1 MGGIFLSDSE
11 EDELYVLLKPREAG
25 LPEALKD
32 LLRRVERSL
41 YARLDNRG
49 NRAAVRAFF
58 VKSLISCC
66 VSAIFR

>member
-41 YARLDNRG
+41 YARLTIEEIERLSG
-49 NRAAVRAFF
+49 RF
-58 VKSLISCC
+58 S
-66 VSAIFR
+66 

>member
-41 YARLDNRG
+41 YARSTIEEIERLSGR
-49 NRAAVRAFF
+49 F
-58 VKSLISCC
+58 S
-66 VSAIFR
+66 